1 MNEFCRKY
9 SKHITRSL
17 LLSQKDAGQDGQLQ
31 LRPVYM
37 IHFIPDEFDG
47 R

>member
-1 MNEFCRKY
+1 MDEFCRKY

-17 LLSQKDAGQDGQLQ
+17 PLPQKDAGQDGQQQ

-37 IHFIPDEFDG
+37 IPFIPDELDG